1 MRLLRIQ
8 VYHFCRSFRIFVDD
22 GFSIKLFAKLY
33 DQTLNMPAPILIS
46 SYQCARLLQ
55 TTKEHVRK
63 LLDSGKID
71 YFRDDEWVFRIRL
84 DSVLEY
90 ATRSKCAID
99 EEYYVNLTRR
109 FSTTIR
115 NSGFADLSSRSEQDM
130 KADEEAFP
138 SDRAIWRVGM
148 AIAERFRNRKFLD
161 ALYQDERLADMMFR
175 YFSGETLEQIGDA
188 YGLTR
193 ERARQLCKKGMNRL
207 MHQLSY
213 FTKDVVEMKV
223 DKETKSDTAV
233 AYTQQELGLV
243 EINGMRFSR
252 RARTVFRKHGI
263 TTVEQL
269 KRLSKAELIRLPGLG
284 RKTLVEINRVLEYAA
299 TPESPQKAFQ
309 LRPWTDED
317 IEQVMTL
324 KRSGGTFQEIAS
336 KVGRFPI
343 DVQDQYYIRMRELR
357 NEGALSDSADAK
369 STGAADDEPKPPI
382 IWSEEEV
389 SQLVSMRSRGMIV
402 RDIAKQLQRNQR
414 EVSSKLEELGLKI
427 RYRNIAELSDEE
439 KDELVS
445 RFQQDESLA
454 DIAEEQQLKQVDMA
468 FLLFERGE
476 LPERNSRSGQPWDLA
491 EIDELRSY
499 VERDYPIGEI
509 GYRLGRDHREVTSQI
524 YELVKT
530 TH

>member
-1 MRLLRIQ
+1 
-8 VYHFCRSFRIFVDD
+8 
-22 GFSIKLFAKLY
+22 
-33 DQTLNMPAPILIS
+33 MPSPILIS
-46 SYQCARLLQ
+46 TYQCARLLQ

-71 YFRDDEWVFRIRL
+71 YFRDDEWRFRIHL
-84 DSVLEY
+84 DSVMEY
-90 ATRSKCAID
+90 ASRSRCSID
-99 EEYYVNLTRR
+99 EEYYSALIRR
-109 FSTTIR
+109 TG
-115 NSGFADLSSRSEQDM
+115 SGISMMQSEQLPISND
-130 KADEEAFP
+130 DSFP
-138 SDRAIWRVGM
+138 SGRSLWKTGII
-148 AIAERFRNRKFLD
+148 IANRFKNRKFLNG
-161 ALYQDERLADMMFR
+161 LFGDERTVEMMYRF
-175 YFSGETLEQIGDA
+175 FSGDTWGRIGEA
-188 YGLTR
+188 VGESEEY
-193 ERARQLCKKGMNRL
+193 ARQTCKKAL
-207 MHQLSY
+207 SYLFQQLSY
-213 FTKDVVEMKV
+213 FTKDIVEID
-223 DKETKSDTAV
+223 DKCAVEETKNDTAPV
-233 AYTQQELGLV
+233 SIPQELGLV

-284 RKTLVEINRVLEYAA
+284 RKTLVEIIRVLEYAE
-299 TPESPQKAFQ
+299 TPESPKKAFQ

-324 KRSGGTFQEIAS
+324 KRSGWTFQEIAS

-357 NEGALSDSADAK
+357 DEGALPDSADTK
-369 STGAADDEPKPPI
+369 PTGAADDGPKPPI

-445 RFQQDESLA
+445 RFQQGESLA
-454 DIAEEQQLKQVDMA
+454 DLAEEQQLKQADVA
-468 FLLFERGE
+468 FLLIERGE
-476 LPERNSRSGQPWDLA
+476 LPERNSRTGHSWNME

-509 GYRLGRDHREVTSQI
+509 GYRLGRDHREVMSQI
-524 YELVKT
+524 YELIKST
-530 TH
+530 LD